1 MSVGVKPVI
10 FQGEYRPPHRQQHPN
25 GRRAGI
31 YPLNL
36 GNYDTYQ
43 ACNVYSLLFPL
54 PIKDIWVKVSSEFQP
69 ITLEWLRSYP

>member
-10 FQGEYRPPHRQQHPN
+10 FEGEYRPPHRQQHPN

-36 GNYDTYQ
+36 GNYDTCQ
-43 ACNVYSLLFPL
+43 AYNVYSLMFSL
-54 PIKDIWVKVSSEFQP
+54 PIKDILVS
-69 ITLEWLRSYP
+69 TLNSNQ